1 MPAVFDNKYVTR
13 INGTN
18 VKKGKTKRDLAEQ
31 LRQDIRDFKAKN
43 KLRPR
48 S

>member
-1 MPAVFDNKYVTR
+1 MPAVFENEYVTR

-31 LRQDIRDFKAKN
+31 LRQDIRDFKAKHG
-43 KLRPR
+43 
-48 S
+48 STAS